1 MNVPQK
7 IKSLI
12 VQNPRWTVQSQNV
25 DFNIYSNIG
34 ASNSQIWEP
43 WWNFWNPLHAG
54 YHSMSFGYL
63 IAMAME
69 AANCS
74 FVQAGADVADTSFTC
89 FLFQIRGREKSHVLV
104 YVHESWI

>member
-1 MNVPQK
+1 MMK
-7 IKSLI
+7 
-12 VQNPRWTVQSQNV
+12 
-25 DFNIYSNIG
+25 
-34 ASNSQIWEP
+34 
-43 WWNFWNPLHAG
+43 PLHAG